1 MNREDERDDQQDR
14 FDANAETESA
24 AHEDAQDSGE
34 MGDIDVVDVQLG
46 PEAFATTAPA
56 EPAGIEP
63 AQTSDVS
70 NESEMLSVDQSSELS
85 EPPPA
90 TLPVLDNDG
99 NVPRFMNTLT
109 AGLRLWEEA
118 AAEVPG
124 DPHFTPQPT
133 NKPREELSVYRRS
146 PWGKDV
152 WFDRETMTPVLHD
165 EPQPFSLPPSKPV
178 EGFPAAANP
187 AQDAADAQRELG
199 TSRTPLIVT
208 LAQTYKH
215 YLDALDERMPLFHA
229 HAREIARQEI
239 ETRAMG
245 AVLSR
250 PRHSRPALIRQ
261 GGPYDE

>member
-46 PEAFATTAPA
+46 PEAFATPAPA
-56 EPAGIEP
+56 GPAGIEP
-63 AQTSDVS
+63 AQTSEVS
-70 NESEMLSVDQSSELS
+70 NESDMLSVDPVPEPL

-99 NVPRFMNTLT
+99 NVPRFMDTLT
-109 AGLRLWEEA
+109 AGLALWEEA
-118 AAEVPG
+118 AAEVPD

-133 NKPREELSVYRRS
+133 NEPREELSVYRRS

-152 WFDRETMTPVLHD
+152 WFDRETMTPVVYD
-165 EPQPFSLPPSKPV
+165 EPQPFSLPPSKLV
-178 EGFPAAANP
+178 EGFPTVANP
-187 AQDAADAQRELG
+187 AQDAADVHRELG

-208 LAQTYKH
+208 ISRTYSTTSTRSTSAAVVPRPRPR
-215 YLDALDERMPLFHA
+215 DRPAGDRA
-229 HAREIARQEI
+229 
-239 ETRAMG
+239 RAMG
-245 AVLSR
+245 AILSR

-261 GGPYDE
+261 GGPSDER

>member
-1 MNREDERDDQQDR
+1 
-14 FDANAETESA
+14 
-24 AHEDAQDSGE
+24 

-56 EPAGIEP
+56 GPAGMEP
-63 AQTSDVS
+63 AQASDAS
-70 NESEMLSVDQSSELS
+70 NESDMLSVD
-85 EPPPA
+85 
-90 TLPVLDNDG
+90 PVPSHRNRRPLRCRSDNDG

-178 EGFPAAANP
+178 EGFPPSPTRLRTPPMRRPRSGHVAH
-187 AQDAADAQRELG
+187 AADRND
-199 TSRTPLIVT
+199 
-208 LAQTYKH
+208 LADLQ
-215 YLDALDERMPLFHA
+215 AL
-229 HAREIARQEI
+229 
-239 ETRAMG
+239 
-245 AVLSR
+245 
-250 PRHSRPALIRQ
+250 PRCA
-261 GGPYDE
+261 